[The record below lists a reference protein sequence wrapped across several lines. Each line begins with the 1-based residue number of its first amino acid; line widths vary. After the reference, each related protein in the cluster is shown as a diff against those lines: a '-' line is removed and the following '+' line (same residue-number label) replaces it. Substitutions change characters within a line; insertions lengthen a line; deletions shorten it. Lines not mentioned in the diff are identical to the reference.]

1 MPDVMT
7 LPEYAKG
14 LEKTSI
20 ERPLIETFAAES
32 DIVQALPF
40 KGFTGAAYEG
50 YRETDIGSSG
60 FRAINE
66 GPGTSQGKIAPF
78 QETSFPIDTLLKVD
92 KAIVL
97 RHGEGRRATEE
108 AMQMKSLSRLFTNTF
123 MSGDNSAN
131 PKEFN
136 GLKARCTVANGR
148 RIRNSIASGGA
159 PLSLAALDEA
169 IDNTRDPTHIIMARG
184 MRRKFIA
191 LMRNQT
197 LMGNVELTKDDMG
210 RPLVSYAG
218 LPILSGYP
226 KDRHT
231 QILPFGE
238 VGAGGGAAVT
248 TSLYVVSFTEMGVS
262 GIQLKPMEARDLGLS
277 TEDGVFYKTN
287 VSWDVGT
294 VVEGDYSVTALDSI
308 SDGVIA
314 A

>member
-123 MSGDNSAN
+123 MSGDNSVN

-148 RIRNSIASGGA
+148 RIRNSVASGGA

-231 QILPFGE
+231 QILPYTE
-238 VGAGGGAAVT
+238 IGAGGGAAVT

>member
-32 DIVQALPF
+32 DIIQALPF
-40 KGFTGAAYEG
+40 KGFSGAAYEG
-50 YRETDIGSSG
+50 YRETDIGNTG

-78 QETSFPIDTLLKVD
+78 QETSFPIDTILKVD
-92 KAIVL
+92 KAIIL
-97 RHGEGRRATEE
+97 RHGESRRAQEE
-108 AMQMKSLSRLFTNTF
+108 AMQMKSQSRLFTNTF
-123 MSGDNSAN
+123 ISGDNVAN

-136 GLKARCTVANGR
+136 GLKGRCTVANGR
-148 RIRNSIASGGA
+148 RIRNSTASGGA
-159 PLSLAALDEA
+159 ALSLSALDEA
-169 IDNTRDPTHIIMARG
+169 IDNTREPTHLIMSRA

-197 LMGNVELTKDDMG
+197 LMGNVEMTKDEMG
-210 RPLVSYAG
+210 RPIPMYAG

-226 KDRHT
+226 KDRHQ
-231 QILPFGE
+231 QILPFNE

-248 TSLYVVSFTEMGVS
+248 TSLFVVSFTEMGVA
-262 GIQLKPMEARDLGLS
+262 GIQLKNMEAKDLGLS

-287 VSWDVGT
+287 VSWDVGM

-308 SDGVIA
+308 TDAPIA
-314 A
+314 V